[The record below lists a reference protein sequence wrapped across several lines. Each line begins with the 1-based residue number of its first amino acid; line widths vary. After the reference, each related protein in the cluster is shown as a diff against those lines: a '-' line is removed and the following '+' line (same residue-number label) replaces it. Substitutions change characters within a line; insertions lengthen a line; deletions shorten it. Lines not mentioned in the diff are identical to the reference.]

1 MSHEILQTEDGTF
14 AMAYREGDA
23 LPWHASETHPQTFA
37 PGASADEIMK
47 AARLD
52 YDVQV
57 VPNCFPSGA
66 PIADSFHISRVD
78 DPGTIFGRFVAGAWQ
93 PVQNRDVVN
102 LASRIEAD
110 HGFEI
115 ITAGA
120 LFGGSK
126 VFVQLDAG
134 RQFTL
139 PGNDTLVSRLLATSS
154 HTGTESNKFVGCN
167 TRVVCNNTVRAAL
180 GETGGI
186 VAHDHRVEFD
196 ADAIITAV
204 GLNAERFGDFAE
216 LAQLM
221 ATRALSDAEAL
232 EYFKTVLG
240 GREKVE
246 DTGVVRQSIAVRK
259 AMAAHRGQTFVPVGA
274 ENAAEVGLYVASR
287 LDEIARGVS
296 TDLPA
301 DVVTAPAATINPGHD
316 LESAR
321 GTLWGAFNTVTW
333 TSDHSP
339 TKDRG
344 VDFNIASNLLG
355 EGTGGRIK
363 ARALKVASEL
373 LAA

>member
-1 MSHEILQTEDGTF
+1 
-14 AMAYREGDA
+14 
-23 LPWHASETHPQTFA
+23 
-37 PGASADEIMK
+37 
-47 AARLD
+47 
-52 YDVQV
+52 
-57 VPNCFPSGA
+57 
-66 PIADSFHISRVD
+66 
-78 DPGTIFGRFVAGAWQ
+78 
-93 PVQNRDVVN
+93 
-102 LASRIEAD
+102 
-110 HGFEI
+110 
-115 ITAGA
+115 
-120 LFGGSK
+120 
-126 VFVQLDAG
+126 
-134 RQFTL
+134 
-139 PGNDTLVSRLLATSS
+139 
-154 HTGTESNKFVGCN
+154 
-167 TRVVCNNTVRAAL
+167 VRAAL

-186 VAHDHRVEFD
+186 VTHDHRVEFD
-196 ADAIITAV
+196 QDAIVTAV
-204 GLNAERFGDFAE
+204 GLNAERFGEFAE
-216 LAQLM
+216 LAQRM

-259 AMAAHRGQTFVPVGA
+259 ALAAHRGQTFLPVGA

-301 DVVTAPAATINPGHD
+301 DVTTAPAAEINPGHD

-344 VDFNIASNLLG
+344 TDFNIASNLLG